1 MAKPSPADPLAV
13 RARALVD
20 ALRGA
25 PPRTPRPMRASV
37 LEKLRMPDG
46 ARLSADLACWLAF
59 DASWFPLLRGRAKP
73 EWALAEAEELRS
85 FLSDVGLPRDVPLV
99 ALEPAA
105 SEDHYLA
112 LDPSR
117 GNPVLAWDQ
126 ARVWIASPTFL
137 DYVERLFPPPRP
149 APASSSIG
157 STKKGPALR
166 ALAPALRTLTP
177 QALEALDSAAL
188 VAVARALVVPA
199 HRKKLAEAA
208 FVEALVRA
216 LDTAGATAEA
226 LGVLDEHLAATRR
239 VSSSVT
245 VAALALG
252 ARTRDRRAC
261 EWALEAYRVAAKR
274 DPDSLYFLGHAH
286 ALASTCAEVLGVQ
299 DEIHQLI
306 EDVMYFNGA
315 IPSSVP
321 VDDPA
326 LASVWARPKLQLF
339 SSELRALAQTQAK
352 RKKPKERRA

>member
-157 STKKGPALR
+157 STRRRVQPLR
-166 ALAPALRTLTP
+166 LFALRTSP
-177 QALEALDSAAL
+177 PG
-188 VAVARALVVPA
+188 ARGRRRGRMSSPW
-199 HRKKLAEAA
+199 
-208 FVEALVRA
+208 LVR
-216 LDTAGATAEA
+216 
-226 LGVLDEHLAATRR
+226 
-239 VSSSVT
+239 SSCRIGRSSPKQHSW
-245 VAALALG
+245 
-252 ARTRDRRAC
+252 R
-261 EWALEAYRVAAKR
+261 
-274 DPDSLYFLGHAH
+274 
-286 ALASTCAEVLGVQ
+286 
-299 DEIHQLI
+299 
-306 EDVMYFNGA
+306 
-315 IPSSVP
+315 PS
-321 VDDPA
+321 
-326 LASVWARPKLQLF
+326 
-339 SSELRALAQTQAK
+339 
-352 RKKPKERRA
+352 